1 MKSVQQKL
9 VNLLKSPRRMNAF
22 LSAGIILGIFAYGV
36 GIISTTVYIADAK
49 SDSRS
54 IAELESDIAELE
66 NKYFRELNTINQDE
80 AEVFGLYQVEDV
92 EYAHAQPQTQLA
104 LNQ

>member
-54 IAELESDIAELE
+54 IAELESDIAGVS
-66 NKYFRELNTINQDE
+66 
-80 AEVFGLYQVEDV
+80 AQVDQSLLL
-92 EYAHAQPQTQLA
+92 AHANPDATDA
-104 LNQ
+104 TH